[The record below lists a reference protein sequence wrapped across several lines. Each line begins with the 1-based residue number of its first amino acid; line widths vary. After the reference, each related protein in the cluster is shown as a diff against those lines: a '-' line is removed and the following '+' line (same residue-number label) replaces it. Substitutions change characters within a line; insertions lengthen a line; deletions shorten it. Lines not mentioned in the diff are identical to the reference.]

1 MQISEEQVRQQ
12 LIDKLLELGYPKSSI
27 VLEVGFAIGK
37 SNRARIDLAIKDPD
51 TNQLLA
57 IFEIKRN
64 LKDIDGAIQQVVSY
78 SKLLSEKVQAFV
90 YGYIDESERIF
101 SVNAKN
107 NDVTQVFELPSY
119 ESLKNIESILDLSS
133 KRQKESKKNSARTW
147 SNIVAGMAS
156 SITVALTAAMI
167 FGLVFDESKTLN
179 NTELAQKISSIEL
192 EKENLR
198 KEVSSLNSELL
209 TLKSSL
215 DAIAKIPDE
224 HGWKSE
230 ASKISVS
237 IDRLDARLEA
247 LESAITE
254 DPAKALAVPILRK
267 DLDNTEKSL
276 KAELAQTKSEIDR
289 MYDQNKWFIGLMFT
303 IALSVLGMAASS
315 FFNRKDT

>member
-1 MQISEEQVRQQ
+1 MQISEEQVRLQ

-27 VLEVGFAIGK
+27 VLEVGLAIGK
-37 SNRARIDLAIKDPD
+37 NSRAQIDLAIKDPD

-64 LKDIDGAIQQVVSY
+64 LKDIETAVQQISSY
-78 SKLLSEKVQAFV
+78 SKVLSEKVQAFI
-90 YGYIDESERIF
+90 YGYVDESERIF
-101 SVNAKN
+101 SVSTKD
-107 NDVTQVFELPSY
+107 NDVSQVFELPSY
-119 ESLKNIESILDLSS
+119 DSLKNVDNILELSS
-133 KRQKESKKNSARTW
+133 KKQKESKKNTARTW

-156 SITVALTAAMI
+156 SMAVAITAAMI

-179 NTELAQKISSIEL
+179 NLELTDKIYSIEL
-192 EKENLR
+192 DKERLI
-198 KEVSSLNSELL
+198 KEISRLESELL
-209 TLKSSL
+209 TVTSSL
-215 DAIAKIPDE
+215 DAISKVPDE

-230 ASKISVS
+230 ASKLAISIGKLS
-237 IDRLDARLEA
+237 ARLEA
-247 LESAITE
+247 LENAITE

-267 DLDNTEKSL
+267 DLDNTEESL
-276 KAELAQTKSEIDR
+276 KAELLQTKSEIDR